1 MSHKYSINDI
11 LDAVQTINPIKKSN
25 KKFANEEILDAVKEL
40 YQSNQIEKRAEP
52 KKPEVVP
59 TNIYLKKNFKVK
71 TKIEKKKKI
80 FTSPLLLTN
89 IIKYEPI
96 KSKALFL
103 KKLHNSNLKIIAMK
117 ITTQASK

>member
-40 YQSNQIEKRAEP
+40 YKSNQIEKRAEP

-89 IIKYEPI
+89 
-96 KSKALFL
+96 
-103 KKLHNSNLKIIAMK
+103 
-117 ITTQASK
+117 

>member
-80 FTSPLLLTN
+80 FTSPLLLTI
-89 IIKYEPI
+89 IIKYETI